1 MCRSTAD
8 VGRGDVY
15 YKAASA
21 TDTPPQGE
29 KETLHATNTRTGSP
43 FPSCPVPSP
52 ATSTLPPKRVIT
64 LLIPRPPAPWS
75 PPWRP
80 ARQQH
85 HRRWSHSLA
94 MEDGGVTARAYLSMS
109 PISSAASPTRPC
121 PRLSGV
127 AQPQHG
133 AGDRSTS
140 GGPLATPHPTPP
152 LRCSSGKQPPRAA
165 AHSTWSASLQ
175 PTLVVGWRR
184 HRRRRRQDRLGR
196 AVVVLAG
203 AAAPTVVATRSDQ
216 GHTTLTTADAHS
228 GSGPGHASQH
238 ASWHASKVGQ
248 AAHA

>member
-1 MCRSTAD
+1 
-8 VGRGDVY
+8 
-15 YKAASA
+15 
-21 TDTPPQGE
+21 
-29 KETLHATNTRTGSP
+29 
-43 FPSCPVPSP
+43 
-52 ATSTLPPKRVIT
+52 
-64 LLIPRPPAPWS
+64 
-75 PPWRP
+75 
-80 ARQQH
+80 
-85 HRRWSHSLA
+85 

-203 AAAPTVVATRSDQ
+203 GGGAPLPPAHGRCHPVRPGAHNLDHRRRAQRVGPRARVAARVLARVKGRASCARVGARRVGVNARARGHRRRGGGGGRNGSSSGQWRPRRRCGRS
-216 GHTTLTTADAHS
+216 
-228 GSGPGHASQH
+228 P
-238 ASWHASKVGQ
+238 W
-248 AAHA
+248 